1 LIDPSSGTLQY
12 ASVPDPVPTST
23 QLLVKVRAAGL
34 NRADLLARRGGYPRA
49 GGAGPGDPFVAGA
62 ELAGEVIA
70 VGPEVERWSVGD
82 RVMAQGAG
90 YAELATVEQGLA
102 MPVPDG
108 LGWNEAGGLPV
119 AALTMHD
126 ALRTN
131 GGLTAGDA
139 VLVHAATSG
148 VGQVG
153 LAMAARFGA
162 SVILGTSRS
171 QEKLEVLR
179 TFLSPLSCEFIG
191 VDTSHD
197 DFAVVAGR
205 ETRSRGIDVVV
216 DNVGASVLEGNIAAA
231 AIGGRIVQVGR
242 LGGRKASIDLDE
254 VARKRIALIGV
265 TFRTRSQADKV
276 DVVNRFLADVPDA
289 SGLGPRVDTTF
300 PLAEAEAAQDALA
313 RDAHVGKLVLIP

>member
-1 LIDPSSGTLQY
+1 
-12 ASVPDPVPTST
+12 
-23 QLLVKVRAAGL
+23 
-34 NRADLLARRGGYPRA
+34 
-49 GGAGPGDPFVAGA
+49 
-62 ELAGEVIA
+62 
-70 VGPEVERWSVGD
+70 
-82 RVMAQGAG
+82 
-90 YAELATVEQGLA
+90 
-102 MPVPDG
+102 
-108 LGWNEAGGLPV
+108 
-119 AALTMHD
+119 
-126 ALRTN
+126 
-131 GGLTAGDA
+131 
-139 VLVHAATSG
+139 
-148 VGQVG
+148 
-153 LAMAARFGA
+153 MAARFGA

-191 VDTSHD
+191 VDTSHN